1 MNETMKRL
9 ARRTGAITA
18 ITGTLAMV
26 ACGVATAAT
35 PTATPGGSSGGAQSV
50 QSTQGF
56 NVYNYSAE
64 TYKFVKVTGALPA
77 PDEHDFT
84 PGQKRNFEMPVEAF
98 KHTTGEAYY
107 DVYGPNDGPQTGTM
121 TISLN
126 SDDAWDVNFY
136 NMDGSQNTAL
146 TVPDS
151 LFGTTMH
158 LEDAAWSPAA
168 QQTFAPGSPQEQGVL
183 QQLCQNDPSA
193 CTFKATHETVTNSS
207 KRLLAEGYN
216 GAPVGGGDS
225 TLTADNGYTDS
236 TTDEWGGSVSAEAS
250 VLGMVDVQ
258 VQATY
263 NHSVE
268 KSTDFS
274 TSWSIPV
281 PPQQTGYIWAEIP
294 QYEDTGTFTV
304 HLGNDNWV
312 LPGVTFDNAVP
323 KGVIMYSNTFANGN
337 VPQPLDPGAH

>member
-1 MNETMKRL
+1 MNVNVKRL
-9 ARRTGAITA
+9 AVRSGALTA
-18 ITGTLAMV
+18 IAGTLLMV
-26 ACGVATAAT
+26 GCGVSEAAT
-35 PTATPGGSSGGAQSV
+35 PAGTTSGGGVHAV

-64 TYKFVKVTGALPA
+64 TYKFDKVTGSLPA
-77 PDEHDFT
+77 PDTHDFM

-107 DVYGPNDGPQTGTM
+107 TVYGPDNGPQTGTM

-126 SDDAWDVNFY
+126 SDDAWDVEFY

-146 TVPDS
+146 TVPDNPM
-151 LFGTTMH
+151 GTTMH
-158 LEDAAWSPAA
+158 LEDAPWSTAA
-168 QQTFAPGSPQEQGVL
+168 QQTFTPGSSDEQTVL
-183 QQLCQNDPSA
+183 QQLCENDSSA
-193 CTFKATHETVTNSS
+193 CTFKATGETITRSAA
-207 KRLLAEGYN
+207 RLLAEGYN
-216 GAPVGGGDS
+216 GAPSGGGDS
-225 TLTADNGYTDS
+225 TLTADNGYTDT

-263 NHSVE
+263 SHSVE

-274 TSWSIPV
+274 TSWSVPV
-281 PPQQTGYIWAEIP
+281 PPGETGYIWAEIP
-294 QYEDTGTFTV
+294 QFEDTGTFTV

-323 KGVIMYSNTFANGN
+323 KGVLMYSNTFASGN